1 MILGNH
7 FQWMMIMPD
16 RYILLR
22 LTVNVMCVL
31 AVLIQLTFILR
42 QAVPKKGTA
51 QCPNH
56 LGGWG
61 GVEKEGEW
69 GNIFSLLCFVDSF
82 SRGFIYPTLL
92 NMDASEIDLQDIE
105 FPLDI
110 KICAEPGFNETAI
123 EEAGYD
129 GKSPWKYFTG
139 VSRFNSSIVGWA
151 GHTKDFG
158 IKGSVEGIF
167 KKVRSHVA
175 EEVMSMI
182 RVDFKTEESLY
193 LNTTLRRVNYP
204 HNCYTP
210 DLSSV
215 TQLRDERIET
225 IYLNFK
231 SGNLEKVQISLQ
243 GSTLASNR
251 EIFDNSFYNKGDKIT
266 VKPGRINKY
275 AVEISK
281 NVYLEEDKSKKCRD
295 YPNSEYAS
303 YMECDDQ
310 FMKGI
315 CKRVELAPI
324 WLLDNISQ
332 ATTKAAVNRSG
343 W

>member
-1 MILGNH
+1 
-7 FQWMMIMPD
+7 MIMPD

-42 QAVPKKGTA
+42 QAVPKKSTA
-51 QCPNH
+51 QYPNH

-69 GNIFSLLCFVDSF
+69 GNNFFLLCFVDSF

-92 NMDASEIDLQDIE
+92 NMDASEIDLRDTE

-123 EEAGYD
+123 EEVGYD
-129 GKSPWKYFTG
+129 RSPWTYFNG

-151 GHTKDFG
+151 GHTNDFG
-158 IKGSVEGIF
+158 VKGSVEGVF
-167 KKVRSHVA
+167 KKVRNHIL
-175 EEVMSMI
+175 EEVISSIWM
-182 RVDFKTEESLY
+182 DFDTEDSSY
-193 LNTTLRRVNYP
+193 LSSKHVTLGRVNYP
-204 HNCYTP
+204 HNCYRL

-215 TQLRDERIET
+215 TQMRHESIKTLGIS
-225 IYLNFK
+225 FK

-243 GSTLASNR
+243 GITLATNR
-251 EIFDNSFYNKGDKIT
+251 DIFDNSFYTRGDKIT
-266 VKPGRINKY
+266 VTPGRINKY

-281 NVYLEEDKSKKCRD
+281 NVYLEEDKSKKCAD
-295 YPNSEYAS
+295 YPNSEFDT
-303 YMECDDQ
+303 YMECDDRY
-310 FMKGI
+310 MKNI
-315 CKRVELAPI
+315 CQRFQLAPI
-324 WLLDNISQ
+324 WLLDDFSHV
-332 ATTKAAVNRSG
+332 TSKAVVNDSG
-343 W
+343 T